1 MWKKK
6 AIGLILVLSILC
18 IFISSAEDKPVRL
31 IIDGE
36 VIDTGAWQV
45 APFISDGRTMVPL
58 REVAELAGAKV
69 GYNPNGWAQITE
81 KSLGR
86 SVSFHLGAP
95 GYLSGYYA
103 GENSGV
109 IPYLLDGKMIV
120 TVRDLADS
128 LCINVD
134 WDSEKNAV
142 ILNTELPGADSYLS
156 PEWERKMNIIAGGNK
171 DFFDE
176 YISNKDAVK
185 AYMFG
190 LYRFLNT
197 GEGSLTYRNKDGK
210 YLDVTLKPGKIFLSG
225 NSDGIMAYV
234 TLNLFMDYENYA
246 GADGIRWQ
254 IYRLIGEKAEDG
266 APFDISGETEK
277 NGFTYRYAEGKF
289 EETVT
294 VK

>member
-1 MWKKK
+1 MKK
-6 AIGLILVLSILC
+6 LILCLF
-18 IFISSAEDKPVRL
+18 IFITLFATASFAEDKPVGL

-36 VIDTGAWQV
+36 VIDTGSWQV
-45 APFISDGRTMVPL
+45 APFISEGRTMVPL
-58 REVAELAGAKV
+58 RAAAELAGAKV
-69 GYNPNGWAQITE
+69 GYNSNGWAEITE

-120 TVRDLADS
+120 ALRDLADS

-134 WDSEKNAV
+134 WDSGKNAV
-142 ILNTELPGADSYLS
+142 ILNTELPGTDSYLS
-156 PEWERKMNIIAGGNK
+156 PEWEQKMNITAGGNK

-176 YISNKDAVK
+176 YISNKEAVK
-185 AYMFG
+185 AYMFT
-190 LYRFLNT
+190 LYRLLNT
-197 GEGSLTYRNKDGK
+197 GEGSLSYRNKDGK
-210 YLDVTLKPGKIFLSG
+210 YLDVTLKPGEIFLSG

-234 TLNLFMDYENYA
+234 TLNLFLDYENYA

-254 IYRLIGEKAEDG
+254 IYRLVNEKAVDG

-277 NGFTYRYAEGKF
+277 YEFTYRYAEEKF
-289 EETVT
+289 EEIIT

>member
-1 MWKKK
+1 MKK
-6 AIGLILVLSILC
+6 LILCLF
-18 IFISSAEDKPVRL
+18 IFITLFASASFAEDKPVGL

-36 VIDTGAWQV
+36 VIDTGSWQV
-45 APFISDGRTMVPL
+45 APFISEGRTMVPL
-58 REVAELAGAKV
+58 RAVAELAGAKV
-69 GYNPNGWAQITE
+69 GYNSNGWAQITE

-120 TVRDLADS
+120 AVRDLADS

-134 WDSEKNAV
+134 WDSEKDAV
-142 ILNTELPGADSYLS
+142 ILNTEMPGADSYLS

-190 LYRFLNT
+190 FYRLLNT
-197 GEGSLTYRNKDGK
+197 GEGSLSYRNKDGK

>member
-1 MWKKK
+1 MKK
-6 AIGLILVLSILC
+6 LILCLFVFSTLFAAAS
-18 IFISSAEDKPVRL
+18 FAEDKPVRL

-45 APFISDGRTMVPL
+45 APFISDGRTMLPL
-58 REVAELAGAKV
+58 REVAELVGAKV
-69 GYNPNGWAQITE
+69 GYNSNGWAQITE

-109 IPYLLDGKMIV
+109 IPYLMDGKMIV
-120 TVRDLADS
+120 AMRDLADS
-128 LCINVD
+128 LCINID

-142 ILNTELPGADSYLS
+142 ILNTELPGTDSYLS

-210 YLDVTLKPGKIFLSG
+210 YLDVTLKPGGIFLSG

-277 NGFTYRYAEGKF
+277 YGFTYRYAEGKF

>member
-1 MWKKK
+1 MKK
-6 AIGLILVLSILC
+6 LIICLF
-18 IFISSAEDKPVRL
+18 IFATLFASASSAEDSSVGL

-109 IPYLLDGKMIV
+109 IPYLMDGKMIV
-120 TVRDLADS
+120 AVRDLADS

-134 WDSEKNAV
+134 WDSEKKCR
-142 ILNTELPGADSYLS
+142 DS
-156 PEWERKMNIIAGGNK
+156 
-171 DFFDE
+171 
-176 YISNKDAVK
+176 
-185 AYMFG
+185 
-190 LYRFLNT
+190 
-197 GEGSLTYRNKDGK
+197 
-210 YLDVTLKPGKIFLSG
+210 
-225 NSDGIMAYV
+225 
-234 TLNLFMDYENYA
+234 
-246 GADGIRWQ
+246 
-254 IYRLIGEKAEDG
+254 
-266 APFDISGETEK
+266 
-277 NGFTYRYAEGKF
+277 
-289 EETVT
+289 
-294 VK
+294 